1 MHSLP
6 PLGSTHGAVSF
17 NRTFTERGVSFR
29 YTESS
34 VWETTRHIL
43 SFMSNSQISKTR
55 ETEFPVRYAETDAMG
70 VVHHAN
76 YLVYFEEGRSQ
87 YMRDLGS
94 DYALI
99 EASGYRLP
107 VTEAQLRYVGSSR
120 YGERVRI
127 RTCIGENRS
136 RRLTFHYEVIAPE
149 SQDILVTGYT
159 RHIWTDVDGKVT
171 RVPEI
176 WRELVGC
183 KQASPL

>member
-1 MHSLP
+1 M
-6 PLGSTHGAVSF
+6 
-17 NRTFTERGVSFR
+17 
-29 YTESS
+29 
-34 VWETTRHIL
+34 
-43 SFMSNSQISKTR
+43 
-55 ETEFPVRYAETDAMG
+55 RYAETDAMG

-127 RTCIGENRS
+127 RTRIGENRS
-136 RRLTFHYEVIAPE
+136 RSLTFHYEVIAPE
-149 SQDILVTGYT
+149 SGDILVTDT
-159 RHIWTDVDGKVT
+159 PTHLTDVDGKVT
-171 RVPEI
+171 RVPKPGAHSSVKNRTLPVI
-176 WRELVGC
+176 NDNCYRIFNS
-183 KQASPL
+183 A